1 MKSRWCGIESA
12 RDRSVRKMML
22 AFSEP
27 TRSGSR
33 PV

>member
-1 MKSRWCGIESA
+1 MKSRWWGSGSA
-12 RDRSVRKMML
+12 RERSVRKMML

-27 TRSGSR
+27 TSRGSR